1 MNVAAVTVGA
11 YDNAGLSIQGL
22 RASRGEDPCAVSIPA
37 ASTFGSIIEESRAI
51 ETLPRPALLRFLARV
66 ARERR

>member
-37 ASTFGSIIEESRAI
+37 ASIRLVSKPGHST
-51 ETLPRPALLRFLARV
+51 PA
-66 ARERR
+66 